1 VTRGWLLSAREGRQ
15 RQPSEERQRATR
27 ACGNRRA
34 QRPAHRITCAHLR
47 RPMRSDPVLCPCRVP
62 SHPTRIPF
70 GSIACVLPLPMC
82 ATHVCHG
89 IASDAPRGAGRTDA
103 PGGHATCCPSGHH
116 GGRALSTIHRLHF
129 GLLHQKRRPST
140 DHLRPPLRPPQERT
154 GAHHRTHAACAWYMG
169 SGRGRVG
176 LLALLGRPDQW

>member
-47 RPMRSDPVLCPCRVP
+47 RPMRPDPVLCPCRVP

-103 PGGHATCCPSGHH
+103 PGGTR
-116 GGRALSTIHRLHF
+116 RAAQVAITGDARCRLLIDSTLDFCTKNGTPPRTTL
-129 GLLHQKRRPST
+129 GPPC
-140 DHLRPPLRPPQERT
+140 DPLRNARRRATGRT
-154 GAHHRTHAACAWYMG
+154 Q
-169 SGRGRVG
+169 RVPG
-176 LLALLGRPDQW
+176 TRVAGGVRAELLALLGRPGQ